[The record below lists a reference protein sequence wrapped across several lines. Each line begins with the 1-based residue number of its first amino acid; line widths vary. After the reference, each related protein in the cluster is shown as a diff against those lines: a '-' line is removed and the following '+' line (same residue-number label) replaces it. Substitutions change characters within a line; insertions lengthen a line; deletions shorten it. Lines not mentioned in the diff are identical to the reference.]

1 MQCNQLQPV
10 DLFSVLLTLPAWGRA
25 EGPSSRS
32 STLLQS
38 CFFKKTKFFI
48 TFFIFRIDHRCHLK
62 GKQDKINTYSCTA
75 FLAHMLQTDVW
86 NLRIPLF
93 NGSNH
98 FARCAKYCR
107 LWQLNR
113 RYYCKLRLLL
123 WYQSFLV
130 DFYFPPVV
138 KNPHHIISNFS
149 GQPTL
154 NPLLSAHGR

>member
-10 DLFSVLLTLPAWGRA
+10 DFFSVLLTLPAWGGA
-25 EGPSSRS
+25 EGPNSQS

-38 CFFKKTKFFI
+38 CFFKKTKLNKMSSLQRFSFSQS
-48 TFFIFRIDHRCHLK
+48 T
-62 GKQDKINTYSCTA
+62 TA
-75 FLAHMLQTDVW
+75 VTQKASETKKKSFSRMLQADVW

-98 FARCAKYCR
+98 FAQCARYCR

-123 WYQSFLV
+123 CLQSFLV

-138 KNPHHIISNFS
+138 KNPHHIVSYFS

-154 NPLLSAHGR
+154 NPLSSAHAR